1 MALDVWG
8 ELASHKRSLTHHP
21 WFSRPEHPVS
31 YSLAYIHVCVTCVQY
46 LCEHASRMCGAGLA
60 CAAGV
65 GTF

>member
-21 WFSRPEHPVS
+21 WFSRPGHPVS
-31 YSLAYIHVCVTCVQY
+31 YSLVYMCVTCVQY
-46 LCEHASRMCGAGLA
+46 LCEHASRLCGAGLA
-60 CAAGV
+60 HGAGV